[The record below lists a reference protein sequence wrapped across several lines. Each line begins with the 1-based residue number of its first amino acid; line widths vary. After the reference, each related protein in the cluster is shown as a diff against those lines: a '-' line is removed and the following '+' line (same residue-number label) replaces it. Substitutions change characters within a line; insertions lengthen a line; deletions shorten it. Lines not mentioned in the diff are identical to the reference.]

1 MYAPPGKD
9 ETSELTCLQ
18 YTGRDG
24 IDFEPNIDIH
34 VQNFINLIRTKYIST
49 ATESNIMDL
58 AQKAQYFTIDVITDL
73 ATGAPFGDL
82 TSDSDQNEYLRT
94 TSEAQPAF
102 VMISSL
108 PALTK
113 IIQIPSL
120 GKWLF
125 PTSQDEIGMGKLIGF
140 VDLCVV
146 RDRLLTLTRIA
157 EEKVAER
164 FKTDSRKK
172 LVKPDIIQSFIT
184 NGLTQEETLSESLL
198 MM

>member
-1 MYAPPGKD
+1 M
-9 ETSELTCLQ
+9 Q

-24 IDFEPNIDIH
+24 VDFEPNIDIH
-34 VQNFINLIRTKYIST
+34 VQNFIDLIRTKYIST
-49 ATESNIMDL
+49 TTESNIMDL
-58 AQKAQYFTIDVITDL
+58 AQKAQFFTIDVITDL

-82 TSDSDQNEYLRT
+82 PSDSDQNEYLRT
-94 TSEAQPAF
+94 TTEAQAAF
-102 VMISSL
+102 IMICSM

-113 IIQIPSL
+113 IIQIPSI

-140 VDLCVV
+140 VYTYVAQ
-146 RDRLLTLTRIA
+146 DRILTFFTRIA
-157 EEKVAER
+157 EEKVVER
-164 FKTDSRKK
+164 FDPDSRKK
-172 LVKPDIIQSFIT
+172 LVKPDIIQSFIN

>member
-1 MYAPPGKD
+1 
-9 ETSELTCLQ
+9 
-18 YTGRDG
+18 
-24 IDFEPNIDIH
+24 
-34 VQNFINLIRTKYIST
+34 
-49 ATESNIMDL
+49 
-58 AQKAQYFTIDVITDL
+58 
-73 ATGAPFGDL
+73 
-82 TSDSDQNEYLRT
+82 
-94 TSEAQPAF
+94 
-102 VMISSL
+102 MISSL

-157 EEKVAER
+157 EEKVVER
-164 FKTDSRKK
+164 FDTASRKK